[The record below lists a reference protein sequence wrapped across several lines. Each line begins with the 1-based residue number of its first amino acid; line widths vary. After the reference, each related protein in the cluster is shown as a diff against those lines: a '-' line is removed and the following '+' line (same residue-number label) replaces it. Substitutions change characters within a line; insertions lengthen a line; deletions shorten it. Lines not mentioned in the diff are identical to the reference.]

1 MTLCCRSRLAVA
13 RSALGPV
20 PDKPLDVAEN
30 FMNVEVADQSR
41 VEVRR
46 ELLQILKGILRDDIT
61 HLQLNDDLPIAAQ
74 VTLDS
79 MDFLDFVIEIRKH
92 LRVEIPEEEYGKLA
106 SIRDFIDYVHG
117 NVIHSVPSS
126 APSD

>member
-1 MTLCCRSRLAVA
+1 
-13 RSALGPV
+13 
-20 PDKPLDVAEN
+20 
-30 FMNVEVADQSR
+30 MNVEVADQTR
-41 VEVRR
+41 VDVRR

-61 HLQLNDDLPIAAQ
+61 HLQLNDDLPIASQ

-92 LRVEIPEEEYGKLA
+92 LKVEIPEEEYGKLA

-117 NVIHSVPSS
+117 NVVQSVPTS